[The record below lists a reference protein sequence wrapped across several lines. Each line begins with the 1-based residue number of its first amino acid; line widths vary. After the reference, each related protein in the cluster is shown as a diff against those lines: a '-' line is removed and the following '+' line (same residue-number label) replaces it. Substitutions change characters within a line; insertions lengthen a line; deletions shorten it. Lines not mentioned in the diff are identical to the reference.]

1 MSATGLPVFDTT
13 LQETNRWLGA
23 LLDKIGG
30 DDRHRA
36 YVVLRAG
43 LHTLRDR
50 METPMVVHFAA
61 QLPMLL
67 RGLFYEGWNPQR
79 GTSKERHTTDFLE
92 HFRSE
97 LPAGM
102 ALNAEHAVRAVF
114 AVIWNMIDPGEVEKV
129 INALPRDL
137 RELWVEH

>member
-13 LQETNRWLGA
+13 VQETNRWLGA
-23 LLDKIGG
+23 LLQKIGG
-30 DDRHRA
+30 DDHHRA

-50 METPMVVHFAA
+50 METPVIAHFAA

-67 RGLFYEGWNPQR
+67 RGVFYEGWNPGR
-79 GTSKERHTTDFLE
+79 NPSKERHTADFLE
-92 HFRSE
+92 HFRGQ

-102 ALNAEHAVRAVF
+102 ALNADHALRAVF
-114 AVIWNMIDPGEVEKV
+114 AVIWDMIDPGEVEKI
-129 INALPRDL
+129 INSLPQEL
-137 RELWVEH
+137 RGLWVEH